1 MFPETFAN
9 GSKIEVE
16 KARKPQIENCRIT
29 TEIILK
35 KKEKNRHLHT
45 HRDTDT
51 LTQSNWYTEEK
62 AIIFTTNREGEYI

>member
-35 KKEKNRHLHT
+35 KKEKKQ
-45 HRDTDT
+45 T
-51 LTQSNWYTEEK
+51 LTHTQ
-62 AIIFTTNREGEYI
+62 RH